1 MLPSKL
7 NVLLHEAIAAGDTAV
22 IEALEGDAG
31 IKAVIRP
38 IVDRVGLVWD
48 ECFEGCSLHHA
59 KQLSSADRGQIENLA
74 SINLTYGEV
83 SFHSLALAMCGHV
96 DLKDKKVFYDV
107 GSGSGRGCFCAALIH
122 DFTKIRGVEIVP
134 GLHGAAKTQHALY
147 DAKILPRLREEAKA
161 KDSPLQAQDLDFLCA
176 DFRHFDWSDADVV
189 WANSTCFGTELMTH
203 LSNFSQRMKEGS
215 YFITLTQRLNS
226 PHWELVA
233 PGELYPMSW
242 GTATIYIWKKVRP
255 ASANEDVPLRED
267 A

>member
-96 DLKDKKVFYDV
+96 DLKV
-107 GSGSGRGCFCAALIH
+107 
-122 DFTKIRGVEIVP
+122 
-134 GLHGAAKTQHALY
+134 
-147 DAKILPRLREEAKA
+147 
-161 KDSPLQAQDLDFLCA
+161 
-176 DFRHFDWSDADVV
+176 
-189 WANSTCFGTELMTH
+189 
-203 LSNFSQRMKEGS
+203 FSQIIFTLCRTSGPALTFVVLIFRTKK
-215 YFITLTQRLNS
+215 YFMTLVLAAGVVSRYQNCCS
-226 PHWELVA
+226 
-233 PGELYPMSW
+233 
-242 GTATIYIWKKVRP
+242 
-255 ASANEDVPLRED
+255 
-267 A
+267 